1 MNLEEAEK
9 RIKKLREKINELNY
23 KYFVLDESEVEESVR
38 DSLKRELIDLE
49 AIFPEL
55 ITSDSPTQRV
65 GSVLSGRFEKIK
77 HKTPK
82 KFADV
87 LAAMPNVGQ
96 DTDFNRVQDESS
108 DDVFT

>member
-65 GSVLSGRFEKIK
+65 GSVLSGQIGRA
-77 HKTPK
+77 H
-82 KFADV
+82 V
-87 LAAMPNVGQ
+87 
-96 DTDFNRVQDESS
+96 
-108 DDVFT
+108 